1 MNQYMNN
8 STPDRI
14 EELKCG
20 SLIQHGLY
28 NDRIY
33 LLKVGSNATEKLP
46 LELIGLASRCG
57 YSKVFVKIPAKY
69 SQNFIH
75 AGYSKEASIPGF
87 YQGKDEGVFMGYY
100 LNPMRSSEAD
110 TAKMDEIIQLARRKS
125 GAVIPPLD
133 ADQFLIRL
141 CEKKDIF
148 KMAAV
153 YRNVFSTYPFP
164 IYDPSYLWNTMQTK
178 ISYFCVETVKGDLI
192 ALSSYEIDHLAQ
204 NVEMTDF
211 AILHDWR
218 RNNLSVHLLTRME
231 NDIRGKSIRTAY
243 TIARA
248 MSPGMNITFS
258 RLGYI
263 YGGRLKNNTNISA
276 SIESMNVWY
285 KTII

>member
-8 STPDRI
+8 SAPDRI
-14 EELKCG
+14 EELQCG
-20 SLIQHGLY
+20 SLIQHGSY

-33 LLKVGSNATEKLP
+33 LLKVGINATEKLP
-46 LELIGLASRCG
+46 LELIGLARRCG

-75 AGYSKEASIPGF
+75 AGYSKEACIPEF
-87 YQGKDEGVFMGYY
+87 YHGKNKGIFMGYY

-110 TAKMDEIIQLARRKS
+110 KAKMDEILQLARSRS
-125 GAVIPPLD
+125 GSVIPPLET
-133 ADQFLIRL
+133 DQFLIRH
-141 CEKKDIF
+141 CGKKDIF

-164 IYDPSYLWNTMQTK
+164 IYDPSYLWNTMQKK
-178 ISYFCVETVKGDLI
+178 ISYFCVETVKGDLV

-211 AILHDWR
+211 AILPDWR

-231 NDIRGKSIRTAY
+231 NAIRGKNVRTAY

-248 MSPGMNITFS
+248 MSPGINMTFS
-258 RLGYI
+258 RIGYI
-263 YGGRLKNNTNISA
+263 YGGRLKNNTNIAA

-285 KTII
+285 KTIS